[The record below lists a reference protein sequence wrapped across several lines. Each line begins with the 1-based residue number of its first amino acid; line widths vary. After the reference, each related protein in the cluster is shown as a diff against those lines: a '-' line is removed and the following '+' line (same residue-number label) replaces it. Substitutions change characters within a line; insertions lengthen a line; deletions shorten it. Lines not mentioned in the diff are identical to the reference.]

1 MTSIATSFD
10 SIAQLVEII
19 KALKPFGKTV
29 NYQKIDSFRDELGIV
44 DSRSLLNQL
53 TKQLML
59 EENTDLVKFIFDDM
73 EYDNYPVPTLAAV
86 AALHV
91 MDPYHSST
99 TQVDNFKLLL
109 SIIISRNI
117 SISDTLADNSDD
129 LFDYYSSNPIPEIV
143 DLIVLNLGDFRLQ
156 DLQDFNIF
164 KGIVQR
170 ISRADFYAKV
180 QEIELDLEKWEDEYM
195 AEYDK
200 AAKQRAV
207 EVSLGLGYAQFDN
220 QEQSTIPSLVLQE
233 IVNQSADLSGMPGWQ
248 VYQIVKHINEGTT
261 DKTVRL
267 GQPSNFEDAN
277 N

>member
-156 DLQDFNIF
+156 DLQKSAGFLSMAQLTPEIN
-164 KGIVQR
+164 GICLR
-170 ISRADFYAKV
+170 CLMASFGHSRTVFPLWKH
-180 QEIELDLEKWEDEYM
+180 
-195 AEYDK
+195 
-200 AAKQRAV
+200 
-207 EVSLGLGYAQFDN
+207 
-220 QEQSTIPSLVLQE
+220 STQPKRPHTNSLVLKLVL
-233 IVNQSADLSGMPGWQ
+233 IPMVLR
-248 VYQIVKHINEGTT
+248 K
-261 DKTVRL
+261 
-267 GQPSNFEDAN
+267 
-277 N
+277 